1 MKDNTLRLPVYN
13 KETSIEKLLKG
24 IDENFPELK
33 INMIN
38 TKSIHFKISNEYTN
52 ALKRE
57 SINPILENGI
67 NYSNFELNFKTTI
80 KIHNNNSKIT
90 ENFLNY
96 NKHLDPSKLNI
107 ANSWKISKTS
117 PIYKFIRHTTFSN
130 GCNIFNNILKGLDA

>member
-1 MKDNTLRLPVYN
+1 MKDNTFGLPVYN
-13 KETSIEKLLKG
+13 EETSIEKLLEG

-33 INMIN
+33 IN
-38 TKSIHFKISNEYTN
+38 TKLIHFKISNEYTN

-57 SINPILENGI
+57 STSHILENGI

-80 KIHNNNSKIT
+80 RIHNNNSKIT

-96 NKHLDPSKLNI
+96 NKHLDPSKLNNI

-117 PIYKFIRHTTFSN
+117 PIYEFIRPTTFSN
-130 GCNIFNNILKGLDA
+130 GCNLIKGFDA